1 MWRGAKLYFLMLRRM
16 HRPST
21 FRHLSRCVTRGPDF
35 FHLSFYSFLVS
46 ANDDAVSWREEVR
59 FNPLSMAN
67 VVKTDKGHIRNVQ
80 GMKSLSRDHVN
91 ATLRMSSESGTSRF
105 SANISR
111 LFQDMWLAN
120 YVLTIFKSNWNQWFE
135 YWKKKLKVCSQVLT
149 SFTQQHNRSFHFE
162 YGTTMEFKN

>member
-1 MWRGAKLYFLMLRRM
+1 MLRRM

-21 FRHLSRCVTRGPDF
+21 FRQLSRCVTRRPRF
-35 FHLSFYSFLVS
+35 LSPKFLLILRVS

-67 VVKTDKGHIRNVQ
+67 IVKTDKGHIRNVQ
-80 GMKSLSRDHVN
+80 GIKSLSTDHVN

-111 LFQDMWLAN
+111 LFQDMWFAN
-120 YVLTIFKSNWNQWFE
+120 YVLTILKSNWNQWFE
-135 YWKKKLKVCSQVLT
+135 YWKKKLKVCSQVVT